1 MGDKVRM
8 MFGLVN
14 QNKAPKAKPG
24 EKKGGKKIAADQ
36 LAKIEIFHRSR
47 DKKDVVGAENF
58 TKADLPAGFLGELKA
73 FVGAPQGSQDP
84 TRHRASQVHR
94 HQRRGGTIRPYS
106 RDRPTCRTMR
116 STTTTRTCCR
126 SKARRSLRPATW
138 RNSCVSMSNIV
149 GYMMLVERIE
159 ILPDKKAPT

>member
-94 HQRRGGTIRPYS
+94 HQRRGG
-106 RDRPTCRTMR
+106 R
-116 STTTTRTCCR
+116 SGHIHGIGQHVEQC
-126 SKARRSLRPATW
+126 AVQQRRELAADQRLEGACGLLPGGIPASL
-138 RNSCVSMSNIV
+138 
-149 GYMMLVERIE
+149 
-159 ILPDKKAPT
+159 